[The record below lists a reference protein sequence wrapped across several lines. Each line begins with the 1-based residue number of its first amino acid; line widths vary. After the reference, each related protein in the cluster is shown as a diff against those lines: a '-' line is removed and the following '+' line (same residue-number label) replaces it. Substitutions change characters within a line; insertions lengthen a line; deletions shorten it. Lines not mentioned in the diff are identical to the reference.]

1 MKLIWVLFVIL
12 QGTDIKEDVYFNDL
26 DTCLEYSSKM
36 QQQDLHQRQAGDKI
50 YLKVYCIPKKAND

>member
-1 MKLIWVLFVIL
+1 VKLIWVLFVIL

>member
-1 MKLIWVLFVIL
+1 VKLIWVLFVIL

-26 DTCLEYSSKM
+26 DTCLEYSSRM